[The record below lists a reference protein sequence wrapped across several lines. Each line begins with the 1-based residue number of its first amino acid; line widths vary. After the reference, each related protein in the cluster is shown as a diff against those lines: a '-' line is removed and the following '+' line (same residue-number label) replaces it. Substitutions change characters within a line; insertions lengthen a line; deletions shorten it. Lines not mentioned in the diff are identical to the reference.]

1 MNVQAEKHLA
11 KAADYFVRGEQ
22 FYRKAVKEIQAAQ
35 EADPTLSYR
44 EIGDFI
50 GRRIRGEAYSSRW
63 VGDVVRW
70 GTSEESTRPP
80 TPWTGERPTAELNRM
95 ATKKVLR
102 EAPMEQVERI
112 ISELPPERQQQVA
125 AAAGHSYHKARVE
138 HDGRERDLSPRE
150 RQEREAGKQ
159 QTRELAGA
167 LLQPLSVM
175 AIEDHLD
182 QAREDL
188 NELVA
193 DHSVTTEGLEKI
205 IRSWMAFT
213 TELRVAA
220 AMVDVDLDLEGAFR

>member
-1 MNVQAEKHLA
+1 MNAQAENHLA
-11 KAADYFVRGEQ
+11 KAERYIGKGIE
-22 FYRKAVKEIQAAQ
+22 FYRKAVVEIEAAMKVDPMIGVRDVATRLKRDPSWVSSLLRWSRSGVDDPPFS
-35 EADPTLSYR
+35 EAAGKP
-44 EIGDFI
+44 
-50 GRRIRGEAYSSRW
+50 
-63 VGDVVRW
+63 
-70 GTSEESTRPP
+70 
-80 TPWTGERPTAELNRM
+80 NRDDSGFR
-95 ATKKVLR
+95 AVLAK
-102 EAPMEQVERI
+102 APMEQVERGMMK
-112 ISELPPERQQQVA
+112 LPPERLQQVA
-125 AAAGHSYHKARVE
+125 AIAGHAYHKARVQ
-138 HDGRERDLSPRE
+138 HDERERHLSPRE

-220 AMVDVDLDLEGAFR
+220 AMVDVDLDLEGALR